1 MIEPELQLQRP
12 AEGLALLTINR
23 PKARNAL
30 TTTLQFELDAAL
42 KHLMQDDEVRAVVVT
57 GAGDRAFS
65 AGYDLKE
72 MHGFD
77 QDWMLLNYLDRQGL
91 MAAVASYPKPLIGA
105 LNGLSHGG
113 GAILATLFDIRVGCS
128 RSEFRFTAAAYN
140 GVNNT
145 WQLPRIVGQAKALEF
160 TMTARPVAAEEALAA
175 GLLNH
180 LVGDDEVLDKA
191 LEIAAM
197 IAANP
202 EGGIRWHKAL
212 IRANAGRSIDEALQA
227 ENGVMSGELR
237 PGKPSA
243 VFREFLATRRPV

>member
-1 MIEPELQLQRP
+1 VITQELLLQRP
-12 AEGLALLTINR
+12 VEGVALLTINR

-42 KHLMQDDEVRAVVVT
+42 RLLVNDEDVRAVVVT
-57 GAGDRAFS
+57 AAGDRAFS

-72 MHGFD
+72 MQGFD
-77 QDWMLLNYLDRQGL
+77 QDWMLLNYLDRQTL
-91 MAAVASYPKPLIGA
+91 MAYIAGYPKPLIGA

-113 GAILATLFDIRVGCS
+113 GAVLASLFDIRVGCS

-145 WQLPRIVGQAKALEF
+145 WQLPRVIGQAKALEF
-160 TMTARPVAAEEALAA
+160 TMTARPVPAQEALAA

-180 LVGDDEVLDKA
+180 LVGDEEVVERA

-197 IAANP
+197 IAVHP

-212 IRANAGRSIDEALQA
+212 IRANAGRGIDEALQA
-227 ENGVMSGELR
+227 ENAAMSGELR
-237 PGKPSA
+237 PRKPST
-243 VFREFLATRRPV
+243 VFREFLATHHPA

>member
-1 MIEPELQLQRP
+1 MTAQELLLQRP
-12 AEGLALLTINR
+12 ADGIALLTINR

-42 KHLMQDDEVRAVVVT
+42 KLLQNDDDVRAIVIT
-57 GAGDRAFS
+57 ASGDRAFS

-72 MHGFD
+72 MNGFD

-91 MAAVASYPKPLIGA
+91 MAAVASYSKPLIGA
-105 LNGLSHGG
+105 LNGLAHGG

-145 WQLPRIVGQAKALEF
+145 WQLPRLVGQARALEF
-160 TMTARPVAAEEALAA
+160 TMTARPVPAAEALAS

-180 LVGDDEVLDKA
+180 LVGDDDVVTHA
-191 LEIAAM
+191 LEIATM
-197 IAANP
+197 IAAHP
-202 EGGIRWHKAL
+202 PAGVRWHKSL
-212 IRANAGRSIDEALQA
+212 IRAAPGRSTDEALQA

-243 VFREFLATRRPV
+243 VFREFLATHRPA

>member
-1 MIEPELQLQRP
+1 VITQELLLQRP
-12 AEGLALLTINR
+12 VEGVALLTINR

-42 KHLMQDDEVRAVVVT
+42 KRLLGDEDVRAVVVT

-77 QDWMLLNYLDRQGL
+77 QDWMLLNYLDRQTL
-91 MAAVASYPKPLIGA
+91 MAFVAAYPKPLIGA

-113 GAILATLFDIRVGCS
+113 GAILASLFDIRVGCS

-145 WQLPRIVGQAKALEF
+145 WQLPRLIGQAKALEF
-160 TMTARPVAAEEALAA
+160 TLTARPVSAEEALAA
-175 GLLNH
+175 DLLNH
-180 LVGDDEVLDKA
+180 LVGDDEVVDRA

-197 IAANP
+197 IAAHP

-212 IRANAGRSIDEALQA
+212 IRANAGRGIDEALQA
-227 ENGVMSGELR
+227 ENAVMSGELR
-237 PGKPSA
+237 PRKPST
-243 VFREFLATRRPV
+243 VFREFLATHRPA